1 MPLGLSCAVEFR
13 PSFVAAHGYSS
24 RPMYGGHSSLGT
36 VCVCVCVCVCWRG
49 QPEVLDNVGL
59 NLCKGICQDAKGS
72 LGEERSER

>member
-1 MPLGLSCAVEFR
+1 MVTLPDLCMEAT
-13 PSFVAAHGYSS
+13 AH
-24 RPMYGGHSSLGT
+24 LELC

>member
-1 MPLGLSCAVEFR
+1 MEAT
-13 PSFVAAHGYSS
+13 AH
-24 RPMYGGHSSLGT
+24 LELC